1 MYPLEE
7 KIDGDYIEL
16 VHFLNSLNKRFLIV
30 SGKDTKEFDAYLA
43 EEFSNTLKLIKSSK
57 TQKEL
62 DSNLNVL
69 FEHFDSKVADI
80 LSGKGDMQTR
90 VENVFK
96 EMGRIKADERARSD
110 WQIKGISQ
118 RKIDGISEELLG
130 EKKQLKNAVN
140 NLHNAKEIMKD
151 KEKLTKMLK
160 VSGAS
165 ENEFKSRLLKAYE
178 GYTRELR
185 SHREKYHS
193 LVLDYNEM
201 LFENVAIAEIN
212 EKRST
217 LKHATMSV
225 SMETA

>member
-1 MYPLEE
+1 MAYEFTFTPRFQ
-7 KIDGDYIEL
+7 K
-16 VHFLNSLNKRFLIV
+16 HF
-30 SGKDTKEFDAYLA
+30 KDLTV
-43 EEFSNTLKLIKSSK
+43 
-57 TQKEL
+57 Q
-62 DSNLNVL
+62 
-69 FEHFDSKVADI
+69 
-80 LSGKGDMQTR
+80 
-90 VENVFK
+90 
-96 EMGRIKADERARSD
+96 
-110 WQIKGISQ
+110 
-118 RKIDGISEELLG
+118 